1 MTSAAVN
8 KLGRRRLR
16 FADGMA
22 RGLDLGRLFLLLLLR
37 HVLTPVFL
45 VHNLLY
51 FTTLNKQ
58 QVVRH
63 VSPEILKVRVSN
75 LTASAE

>member
-1 MTSAAVN
+1 MDFIAV
-8 KLGRRRLR
+8 LT
-16 FADGMA
+16 
-22 RGLDLGRLFLLLLLR
+22 
-37 HVLTPVFL
+37 LTPVFL

-58 QVVRH
+58 QMVGH
-63 VSPEILKVRVSN
+63 VSPEILKVRMCN